1 MKLPKRDMLL
11 LCQLRNNSREPLT
24 KMSKQT
30 RIPVSTLYDRL
41 KHFEENKLIERH
53 TSIINFAAFG
63 YRVRVNVML
72 KVSSSQRDVL
82 KKYLQNHEN
91 VNNLYKINNGFD
103 FLFEG
108 VFKSIEEAESFLDNL
123 EEQFDF
129 KRIDV
134 HYITSDIKRE
144 GFLSS
149 KELIS
154 LL

>member
-1 MKLPKRDMLL
+1 MLL

-63 YRVRVNVML
+63 YKVRVNIML
-72 KVSSSQRDVL
+72 KVSSSQRDAL

-103 FLFEG
+103 FLFEA
-108 VFKSIEEAESFLDNL
+108 VFKSIEEAEEFIDNL
-123 EEQFDF
+123 EEQFEF
-129 KRIDV
+129 KRMDV

>member
-63 YRVRVNVML
+63 YKVRVNIML
-72 KVSSSQRDVL
+72 KVSSSQREAL

-103 FLFEG
+103 FLFEA
-108 VFKSIEEAESFLDNL
+108 VFKSIEEAEEFIDNL
-123 EEQFDF
+123 EEQYDF

-149 KELIS
+149 KELMS

>member
-63 YRVRVNVML
+63 YKVRVNIML
-72 KVSSSQRDVL
+72 KVSSSQRDAL

-103 FLFEG
+103 FLFEA
-108 VFKSIEEAESFLDNL
+108 VFKSIEEAEEFIDNL
-123 EEQFDF
+123 EEQFEF

>member
-63 YRVRVNVML
+63 YKVRVNIML
-72 KVSSSQRDVL
+72 KVSSSQRDAL

-103 FLFEG
+103 FLFEA
-108 VFKSIEEAESFLDNL
+108 VFKSIEEAEEFIDNL
-123 EEQFDF
+123 EEQFEF
-129 KRIDV
+129 KRMDV

>member
-63 YRVRVNVML
+63 YKVRVNIML
-72 KVSSSQRDVL
+72 KVSSSQRDAL

-108 VFKSIEEAESFLDNL
+108 VFKSIEEAEEFIDNL
-123 EEQFDF
+123 EEQFEF